1 VSAATTRAAPSP
13 ARIATLAAL
22 PVALVVG
29 LLAFWGLGGFP
40 DRAEKP
46 QNLAAV
52 PAEAP
57 ELPPR
62 PATVCRALISKL
74 PDVLGGL
81 ARRPVTAGAEQNA
94 AFGDPPIVLSCGV
107 PKPAVP
113 QNAQLLGLSDVC
125 WFPEE
130 HSGETI
136 WQTVDRE
143 IPLRVVVP
151 KAADGS
157 WLVNLSA
164 PIVATVPATDP
175 GPVHC

>member
-1 VSAATTRAAPSP
+1 MSADTTRPAPSP

-29 LLAFWGLGGFP
+29 VVAFWGLGGFP
-40 DRAEKP
+40 GQADKP
-46 QNLAAV
+46 DTAAV
-52 PAEAP
+52 RAEAP
-57 ELPPR
+57 QLAPS
-62 PATVCRALISKL
+62 PATVCRALVAKL

-81 ARRPVTAGAEQNA
+81 ARRPVTAGTEQNA

-107 PKPAVP
+107 PQPVVP
-113 QNAQLLGLSDVC
+113 QDAQLLGLSNVC
-125 WFPEE
+125 WYPEE
-130 HSGETI
+130 HPGETV

-143 IPLRVVVP
+143 VALRVVVP

-164 PIVATVPATDP
+164 PIVATVPATPP

>member
-1 VSAATTRAAPSP
+1 MSAEIMRPTSSP

-22 PVALVVG
+22 PVALVAG
-29 LLAFWGLGGFP
+29 LLVFWGLGGFP
-40 DRAEKP
+40 DKSDKP
-46 QNLAAV
+46 KALAAV

-57 ELPPR
+57 QLDQSTASVCKSLVAQLP
-62 PATVCRALISKL
+62 AE
-74 PDVLGGL
+74 LGGL
-81 ARRPVTAGAEQNA
+81 PRRAVTAGTEQNA
-94 AFGDPPIVLSCGV
+94 AFGDPAIVLSCGA
-107 PKPAVP
+107 PKPSIP

-130 HSGETI
+130 HAGETV
-136 WQTVDRE
+136 WQTVDRQV
-143 IPLRVVVP
+143 PLRVVVP

-164 PIVATVPATDP
+164 PIVATVPVTDP

>member
-1 VSAATTRAAPSP
+1 MITQTPRPAPSP
-13 ARIATLAAL
+13 ARIATLAAV

-29 LLAFWGLGGFP
+29 MLAFWGLGGFP
-40 DRAEKP
+40 AGADKP
-46 QNLAAV
+46 NSSAVV

-57 ELPPR
+57 VLDPS
-62 PATVCRALISKL
+62 PATVCRALISRL

-81 ARRPVTAGAEQNA
+81 NRRPVTAGAEQNA
-94 AFGDPPIVLSCGV
+94 AFGDPPIVLSCG
-107 PKPAVP
+107 AATRAIP

-130 HSGETI
+130 RSGETV

-143 IPLRVVVP
+143 VALRVVVP

-164 PIVATVPATDP
+164 PIVATVPAAAP
-175 GPVHC
+175 GDVHC

>member
-1 VSAATTRAAPSP
+1 MTTDTTRPAAGP

-29 LLAFWGLGGFP
+29 LVAFWGLGGFP
-40 DRAEKP
+40 SHAEKP

-57 ELPPR
+57 GLAPS
-62 PATVCRALISKL
+62 PATVCRALVSKL
-74 PDVLGGL
+74 PDTLGGL
-81 ARRPVTAGAEQNA
+81 QRRPVTAGGEQNA

-107 PKPAVP
+107 SKPAVP
-113 QNAQLLGLSDVC
+113 QDAQLLGLSGVC

-130 HSGETI
+130 RPGETV
-136 WQTVDRE
+136 WQSVDRDVA
-143 IPLRVVVP
+143 LRVVVP
-151 KAADGS
+151 KSVDGS